1 MNVHNIRSY
10 REFERAFGKIDAIN
24 EGGNALN
31 TTQRIA
37 NKDIPN
43 TLEYI
48 TTKILPTIGLEG
60 FDIDAAVVGSAGK
73 KDPDVTSGD
82 IDIAVSIDKIA
93 GHAGIDVKG
102 VLKYI
107 NDTLAAKGYE
117 TNIQYGFNQVN
128 VAVPIDGDTK
138 KGYCQV
144 DLMVTDNLDW
154 SKFIYF
160 SPDYRKAESRYSGA
174 FRGMLINAVA
184 SEGLKKAVKHDEESG
199 EMEEYEQMVNR
210 ATHGLFKVRKTLRG
224 KKGLIKTP
232 KLMKD
237 YEQKISNIP
246 KDVIKILF
254 GDGVTE
260 KDVESFE
267 GIWKVIHS
275 KNFPYQGKLE
285 TIANKFLWYMKNME
299 IPVPTEIVEKYP
311 NLIKENKS
319 DMKRYVK
326 LYEEFSI
333 NEAHLG
339 DKLYPENAEEAD
351 GKAITK
357 LLEPY
362 KKKWVNKSGY
372 MEPRDFD
379 AALRE
384 YIMDFDPEAI
394 KNKKDLVEDFKDY
407 IVAMGYSDTASLEE
421 AKKEY
426 FQTISPEEFAKI
438 KKGDTVQ
445 YMATTM
451 KVINNDGYVLD
462 MKDNRGQ
469 NHKAN
474 LGQFIHGGRIAE
486 SVNEGKISDT
496 FDLILDTINKYKK
509 IKPVRPYFNAARR
522 MALKSK
528 GLENLEDIRDHLDKT
543 LKGFTVTKLSNGD
556 NYPSQ
561 QSFNIIDKDRKIYS
575 IAMDIND
582 PGSFDITYSDLNESV
597 NEGKFYPSTRIGAIR
612 NQKDLDKFD
621 NDPFIQRMYK
631 QDRIMIEELD
641 TSYDD
646 EWQIFIDKKDKEV
659 IAFLKK
665 NYSKH
670 LQIDNYLAKQL
681 EESVNEGVRELP
693 TKLDTDKLSKDEF
706 NHLMKVTGK
715 KPMTLDKVLLLLLK
729 DKNPKSM
736 DIAIKLAPQFNT
748 TVTESIINEAEEKQG
763 KKLVNI
769 MVGRFQPFHNGH
781 YLAAKELH
789 DKNGLPVVLAS
800 VRAKGKTGKGTSFTD
815 ATMDKMMKD
824 VIKKSGFIID
834 NVEIPFVAFD
844 TKLFPALR
852 PQYEPVLFGAGEDR
866 VATYDRQRISMR
878 DKHKN
883 KLNMR
888 DDFEIQLTGRY
899 GSGTAVRNAIEKGD
913 QKEFESTMPKFLHN
927 YWETLSSELGMNENQ
942 TSLNEA
948 NKIAC
953 IDCDEVNTEAK
964 WKKNNGFCPSCKT
977 SNQGVAESSSQV
989 FERGISLWDWYQKNQ
1004 RSFKDDK
1011 DIIARAEKK
1020 GYAKDD
1026 ITALLSDIKDS
1037 KNIDV
1042 DAAWAHDIMPK
1053 GTVQTDV
1060 YEANKFSSLHKGK
1073 KSGDITNIIL
1083 EEMNNYFESIVDQPN
1098 HNFTYFKLKENTGA
1112 NNAIMMLNDVYGIKG
1127 EIEKKEF
1134 AGTIR
1139 ISNTQVLED
1148 NSIEADIEEEV
1159 IDGPNEKPLDRI
1171 ARTVDDCKADL
1182 EKTGASIEKLRTAIE
1197 NGVKEPKA
1205 FESLAK
1211 LQKIHGTLILEMATM
1226 IKNGKG

>member
-1 MNVHNIRSY
+1 MKVHHIKSYSEFVKIYGTQNI
-10 REFERAFGKIDAIN
+10 IN

-48 TTKILPTIGLEG
+48 TAKILPTIGLEG

-117 TNIQYGFNQVN
+117 TNIQYGFHQVN
-128 VAVPIDGDTK
+128 VAVPIDGDPK

-246 KDVIKILF
+246 SEVIKILF

-275 KNFPYQGKLE
+275 KGFPYQGKLE

-311 NLIKENKS
+311 NLIKENQS
-319 DMKRYVK
+319 NMKRYVK
-326 LYEEFSI
+326 LYEDFSI
-333 NEAHLG
+333 NESHLG
-339 DKLYPENAEEAD
+339 DKLYPENADEAD

-362 KKKWVNKSGY
+362 KKKWVNASS
-372 MEPRDFD
+372 MMDNRDFD

-384 YIMDFDPEAI
+384 YIMDFEPEGV

-407 IVAMGYSDTASLEE
+407 LSAMGYSDTASLEE

-426 FQTISPEEFAKI
+426 FQTMSPEEFAKI

-451 KVINNDGYVLD
+451 KVISNDGYVLD

-469 NHKAN
+469 NYKAN

-486 SVNEGKISDT
+486 SVD
-496 FDLILDTINKYKK
+496 
-509 IKPVRPYFNAARR
+509 
-522 MALKSK
+522 
-528 GLENLEDIRDHLDKT
+528 
-543 LKGFTVTKLSNGD
+543 
-556 NYPSQ
+556 
-561 QSFNIIDKDRKIYS
+561 
-575 IAMDIND
+575 
-582 PGSFDITYSDLNESV
+582 
-597 NEGKFYPSTRIGAIR
+597 
-612 NQKDLDKFD
+612 
-621 NDPFIQRMYK
+621 
-631 QDRIMIEELD
+631 
-641 TSYDD
+641 
-646 EWQIFIDKKDKEV
+646 
-659 IAFLKK
+659 
-665 NYSKH
+665 
-670 LQIDNYLAKQL
+670 
-681 EESVNEGVRELP
+681 EGVQELP
-693 TKLDTDKLSKDEF
+693 TKLNTDKLSKDEF
-706 NHLMKVTGK
+706 GHLMKVTSK

-748 TVTESIINEAEEKQG
+748 TITESILNEAEEKQG
-763 KKLVNI
+763 KELVNI

-815 ATMDKMMKD
+815 VTMDKMMKD

-852 PQYEPVLFGAGEDR
+852 PKYEPVLFGAGEDR

-883 KLNMR
+883 KINMR

-927 YWETLSSELGMNENQ
+927 YWDTLSSELGMNENQ
-942 TSLNEA
+942 ASLDFSENELSDIADKFMNLDKIKKKGTKYTYQSGTGYLTLDIKGGKIRGAEFSDDRAYDFLKHLEEKGFGPNIFGTLKKLAKDEKMKGYNTILMFESLNELRNDGLLSDVDNIDQILMNTKNRRAARDWEEYTEDLFADYEGEVHQVAFRINSPGGITWADIEDSDIKAAIDVGQDIMNRYKIKESVNEA

-953 IDCDEVNTEAK
+953 LDCDEVNTEAK
-964 WKKNNGFCPSCKT
+964 WKKNNGFCPSCKS

-1004 RSFKDDK
+1004 KSFKDDK
-1011 DIIARAEKK
+1011 DIISRAEKK
-1020 GYAKDD
+1020 GYTKDD
-1026 ITALLSDIKDS
+1026 ITALLTDIKDS

-1060 YEANKFSSLHKGK
+1060 YENNKFSSPHKGK

-1083 EEMNNYFESIVDQPN
+1083 KEMDNYFESILDDAD
-1098 HNFTYFKLKENTGA
+1098 HNFTYFKLREKKNVK
-1112 NNAIMMLNDVYGIKG
+1112 NAIMMLNDVYGIKG
-1127 EIEKKEF
+1127 ENESKRF
-1134 AGTIR
+1134 APDSVIR
-1139 ISNTQVLED
+1139 IPNNKVLENTSMD
-1148 NSIEADIEEEV
+1148 SEIGEDV
-1159 IDGPNEKPLDRI
+1159 LDGPKEKVLDRI
-1171 ARTVDDCKADL
+1171 GRTVDDCKADL
-1182 EKTGASIEKLRTAIE
+1182 EKTGASIEKLKKAIE

-1226 IKNGKG
+1226 IKNRK

>member
-1 MNVHNIRSY
+1 MKVHYIQTY
-10 REFERAFGKIDAIN
+10 DQLMTVN
-24 EGGNALN
+24 EGGNALD

-48 TTKILPTIGLEG
+48 TAKILPTIGLEG
-60 FDIDAAVVGSAGK
+60 FNIDAAVVGSAGK

-117 TNIQYGFNQVN
+117 TNIQYGFHQVN
-128 VAVPIDGDTK
+128 VAVPIDGDPK

-144 DLMVTDNLDW
+144 DLMVTDNLEW
-154 SKFIYF
+154 SKFIYH

-174 FRGMLINAVA
+174 FRGMLINAIA
-184 SEGLKKAVKHDEESG
+184 SEGMKTAVKHDEESG

-224 KKGLIKTP
+224 KRGLVKTP

-237 YEQKISNIP
+237 YEQKITNIP
-246 KDVIKILF
+246 EEAIKILF
-254 GDGVTE
+254 GEGVTE

-275 KNFPYQGKLE
+275 KQFPYQGKLE

-311 NLIKENKS
+311 NLIKENQS
-319 DMKRYVK
+319 DMKRHVK
-326 LYEEFSI
+326 LYEEFSM
-333 NEAHLG
+333 N
-339 DKLYPENAEEAD
+339 D
-351 GKAITK
+351 
-357 LLEPY
+357 
-362 KKKWVNKSGY
+362 
-372 MEPRDFD
+372 
-379 AALRE
+379 
-384 YIMDFDPEAI
+384 
-394 KNKKDLVEDFKDY
+394 
-407 IVAMGYSDTASLEE
+407 SLEE

-426 FQTISPEEFAKI
+426 FQSMSPEEFAKI
-438 KKGDTVQ
+438 KKGDKVQ
-445 YMATTM
+445 YMGTTM
-451 KVINNDGYVLD
+451 DVIDNDGYVIV
-462 MKDNRGQ
+462 MKDSRGKT
-469 NHKAN
+469 HKAN
-474 LGQFIHGGRIAE
+474 LGQFIHGGRIKE
-486 SVNEGKISDT
+486 SVNEE
-496 FDLILDTINKYKK
+496 
-509 IKPVRPYFNAARR
+509 VR
-522 MALKSK
+522 
-528 GLENLEDIRDHLDKT
+528 D
-543 LKGFTVTKLSNGD
+543 
-556 NYPSQ
+556 
-561 QSFNIIDKDRKIYS
+561 
-575 IAMDIND
+575 
-582 PGSFDITYSDLNESV
+582 
-597 NEGKFYPSTRIGAIR
+597 
-612 NQKDLDKFD
+612 
-621 NDPFIQRMYK
+621 
-631 QDRIMIEELD
+631 
-641 TSYDD
+641 
-646 EWQIFIDKKDKEV
+646 
-659 IAFLKK
+659 
-665 NYSKH
+665 
-670 LQIDNYLAKQL
+670 
-681 EESVNEGVRELP
+681 LP
-693 TKLDTDKLSKDEF
+693 TKLDTDKLSRDEF
-706 NHLMKVTGK
+706 NHLMKVTAK
-715 KPMTLDKVLLLLLK
+715 KAMTLDKVLLLLLK
-729 DKNPKSM
+729 DKDPKSI
-736 DIAIKLAPQFNT
+736 DVAIKLAPQFNA
-748 TVTESIINEAEEKQG
+748 TVTESNINEAEEKQG

-852 PQYEPVLFGAGEDR
+852 PKYEPVLFGAGEDR

-942 TSLNEA
+942 TSLNELRNDGLLSDVNNIDQILMNTKNRRA
-948 NKIAC
+948 ARDWEEYTEDLFADYAGDQDGGTQDVYWADIEDSDIKAAIDVGQDIMNRYKIKESVNEAEKPLYKKGQKVQYQLDFKGGVGKYADSVSKSPSVDTGVIRRRKKTLASYEYELTSGLTIYQSEIIGLSESVITEGNKIAC
-953 IDCDEVNTEAK
+953 LDCDEVNTEAK
-964 WKKNNGFCPSCKT
+964 WKKNKGFCPSCKT

-1011 DIIARAEKK
+1011 DIISRAEKV
-1020 GYAKDD
+1020 GYSKDD
-1026 ITALLSDIKDS
+1026 ITALLTDIKDS

-1060 YEANKFSSLHKGK
+1060 YEYNKFASQHKGK
-1073 KSGDITNIIL
+1073 KAGDIVNIIL
-1083 EEMNNYFESIVDQPN
+1083 KEMKNYFESILDDPDN
-1098 HNFTYFKLKENTGA
+1098 NFTYFKLKEKKSVE
-1112 NNAIMMLNDVYGIKG
+1112 NALMMLDDVYGIKG
-1127 EIEKKEF
+1127 ESEAKRF
-1134 AGTIR
+1134 APDNVIR
-1139 ISNTQVLED
+1139 IPNAKILEG
-1148 NSIEADIEEEV
+1148 NSVEAEIEEEV
-1159 IDGPNEKPLDRI
+1159 VDGPNEKPLDRI
-1171 ARTVDDCKADL
+1171 SRTVDDCKVDL
-1182 EKTGASIEKLRTAIE
+1182 EKTGASIEKLKAAIK

-1205 FESLAK
+1205 FESLVK
-1211 LQKIHGTLILEMATM
+1211 LQKIHGTLILEMAKL
-1226 IKNGKG
+1226 IKNKKK